1 MAVQASW
8 LWGDRGGYSEH
19 APVVQ
24 LPSGVHVVH
33 VDPSEIVSLSPS
45 VATVAFEGSP
55 PPPVNA
61 A

>member
-8 LWGDRGGYSEH
+8 LWGDRGGYSEQL
-19 APVVQ
+19 PVVQ
-24 LPSGVHVVH
+24 LPSGEQVVQT
-33 VDPSEIVSLSPS
+33 DPSEIVSLSPS
-45 VATVAFEGSP
+45 VSTVAFEGSP